1 MTCHIFYVCLT
12 LFLAPFPSGWR
23 WINYKGKFVLLV
35 LGHPSPR
42 WGTVPTVPCLLNY
55 YSFFFFLCCMNL
67 MSNLQKSW
75 ASCLPGY
82 LCWNCPWSFSVGA
95 CAGVGSVPFY
105 RSFVLVF
112 FKPCRSC
119 CVRAPRSR
127 CHIPL
132 LSHLFCHRYPT
143 RTPLGSSLG
152 QRWPQGQLP
161 EVLRHLP
168 STS

>member
-1 MTCHIFYVCLT
+1 
-12 LFLAPFPSGWR
+12 
-23 WINYKGKFVLLV
+23 
-35 LGHPSPR
+35 
-42 WGTVPTVPCLLNY
+42 
-55 YSFFFFLCCMNL
+55 MNL

-119 CVRAPRSR
+119 CVCAPRSR

-132 LSHLFCHRYPT
+132 LSHLSFFATVIP
-143 RTPLGSSLG
+143 PVLPSEAPWGSGGLRDSFPRFSVTSPALRNALLG
-152 QRWPQGQLP
+152 QVPQ
-161 EVLRHLP
+161 P
-168 STS
+168 SGVDVPSAVGGSCPLFLALLLSHPK